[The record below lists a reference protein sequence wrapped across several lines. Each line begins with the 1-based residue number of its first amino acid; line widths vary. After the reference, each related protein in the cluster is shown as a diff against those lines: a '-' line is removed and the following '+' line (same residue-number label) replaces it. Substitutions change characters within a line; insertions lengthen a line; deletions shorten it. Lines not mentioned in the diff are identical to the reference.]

1 MSLQKFNFTSV
12 LLVLFYSL
20 FFLTPLYF
28 RFNTEE
34 LFEFNKMIL
43 VYAFTIGIATVWG
56 LRMIAEKRVILSR
69 SKLDIPILLFLIV
82 QLLASVIS
90 MHPRTSFL
98 GYYSRFHGGF
108 LSTLSYVT
116 LYYAFISTF
125 NKNQVKQLF
134 LAFFSS
140 LSLASIWGIFEHFG
154 HSLSCVPLIGSFSVD
169 CWVQDVQ
176 NRVFASFGQPN
187 WMAGFIIGLFPFL
200 LAETLVQGRHKIEKG
215 IYFST
220 LTLALF
226 ALYYT
231 KSRSGFLGLVGGL
244 SLFFGLYSAVWFWA
258 KKTSARISLQT
269 QSLVAGL
276 VLIVAVSLSVGTPYT
291 PSLGE
296 LLASPSESTQPET
309 APTADEAAVNRLEI
323 GGTDSGEIRKIVW
336 EGALD
341 VWKRYPLLGSGV
353 ETFAYSYYKDR
364 PAAHNLVSEWDFLYN
379 KAHNELLNFLA
390 TTGIVGLATYL
401 SMWIVAGWLTFW
413 ALFKQKNSTHNEKLV
428 LIGCLSGLAS
438 IMISNFFGFS
448 TVAISLLTF
457 MYFAVISLFTQT
469 TTIGAQTIATKQS
482 KKKNAANELQAWQYI
497 GITLTVLFS
506 LFMLAKLYNYWQADV
521 SYATAK
527 NHTRSGNYE
536 QGILAFQTAIEK
548 SPKEALFYDT
558 FSIELAKIA
567 ITLAQQEE
575 ATAAAQVAQSAIYMS
590 DTALSLNSSHLN
602 FYKTRARLFITL
614 SQLEPELLQVAKETL
629 EAALERAPNDPK
641 LFYNLG
647 VVETSIGNVEQGI
660 TLLETAVTLK
670 PNYAVARLQLGRE
683 YAEQQRYTEAKE
695 QFTYILT
702 SIDPKNEAAQSELES
717 IAALEATFS
726 GTTK

>member
-1 MSLQKFNFTSV
+1 M
-12 LLVLFYSL
+12 VLFYAL

-28 RFNTEE
+28 RFTTEE

-56 LRMIAEKRVILSR
+56 LRMIVEKKIIFSR
-69 SKLDIPILLFLIV
+69 SKLDVPILLFVIV

-90 MHPRTSFL
+90 IHPRTSFL

-116 LYYAFISTF
+116 LYYAFISNF
-125 NKNQVKQLF
+125 EKKQVKQLF
-134 LAFFSS
+134 IAFFTS
-140 LSLASIWGIFEHFG
+140 LSLVSIWGIFEHFG

-187 WMAGFIIGLFPFL
+187 WMAAFIIGLIPFL
-200 LAETLVQGRHKIEKG
+200 LAETLAKGRHTIEKTL
-215 IYFST
+215 YFST
-220 LTLALF
+220 LVLGLF

-244 SLFFGLYSAVWFWA
+244 SVFYGLLVTLPVWT
-258 KKTSARISLQT
+258 KKAGNQLRQQT
-269 QSLVAGL
+269 QPVVLGL
-276 VLIVAVSLSVGTPYT
+276 VLIIGVSLATGTPYT
-291 PSLGE
+291 PSVSEVLTSRSE
-296 LLASPSESTQPET
+296 SIQPTAAPSPS
-309 APTADEAAVNRLEI
+309 DEVAVNRLEI

-364 PAAHNLVSEWDFLYN
+364 PAEHNLVSEWDFLYN

-390 TTGIVGLATYL
+390 TTGIVGLGTYL
-401 SMWIVAGWLTFW
+401 SMWAMAGWLVFW
-413 ALFKQKNSTHNEKLV
+413 ALFKQKDLSHHDA
-428 LIGCLSGLAS
+428 LILAGSLSGLVG

-448 TVAISLLTF
+448 TVAIALLTF

-469 TTIGAQTIATKQS
+469 TTPVVAAVHS
-482 KKKNAANELQAWQYI
+482 KKQKKKQHSNELQAWQYI
-497 GITLTVLFS
+497 SITLLVLVS
-506 LFMLAKLYNYWQADV
+506 VFMLAKLYTYWSADV
-521 SYATAK
+521 AYASAK
-527 NHTRSGNYE
+527 NYVRSGNYE
-536 QGILAFQTAIEK
+536 QGIVAFQTAIEK

-567 ITLAQQEE
+567 INLAQQEE
-575 ATAAAQVAQSAIYMS
+575 ATAASQVAQSAIYMS
-590 DTALSLNSSHLN
+590 DTALLLNDAHLN

-614 SQLEPELLQVAKETL
+614 SQLQPEFLEVAKETL
-629 EAALERAPNDPK
+629 VAALERAPNDPK

-647 VVETSIGNVEQGI
+647 VVESSLGNVVEGT

-683 YAEQQRYTEAKE
+683 YVEQQKYQEAKE
-695 QFTYILT
+695 QFNFILE
-702 SIDPKNEAAQSELES
+702 SIDPNNEAAKNELAN
-717 IAALEATFS
+717 IAAIEATSS
-726 GTTK
+726 GITK